1 MAMIDRDD
9 VLTLTEV
16 AECKHCFH
24 ECHCDEIAIGL
35 HADEYGI
42 CTCDDCKHEEDYE
55 KEEKY
60 NITA

>member
-1 MAMIDRDD
+1 MAQIDRDSI
-9 VLTLTEV
+9 LTLTTV
-16 AECKHCFH
+16 AKCDICHH
-24 ECHCDEIAIGL
+24 DCHCDDGL